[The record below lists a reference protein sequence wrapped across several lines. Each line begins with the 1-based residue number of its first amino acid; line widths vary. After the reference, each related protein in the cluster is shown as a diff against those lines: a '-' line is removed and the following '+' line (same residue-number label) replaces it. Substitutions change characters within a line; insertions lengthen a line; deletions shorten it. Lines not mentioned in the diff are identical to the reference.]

1 MKSKQILLL
10 IVLVVAV
17 GIGGLVMNRK
27 QAESWAGGTAAAD
40 KLLARLPVGETLAQ
54 IKIEKGTNTLTLEKK
69 NEAWTLK
76 ERGGYPAN
84 FTEISSAIMKLR
96 ELKSV
101 QTEKIG
107 ASQLGRLELLPPGAG
122 ANTATRVEF
131 RDAGG
136 KALETL
142 LLGKTQMGEDKQA
155 AQFGGGEMGGFPKGR
170 WLMVGEAKD
179 TVSLVS
185 DPLSNLTPNPGEWLN
200 KDFFKVEKIKSIS
213 VTHAAA
219 TNSWTLSR
227 TNEGAG
233 DWLLADA
240 KPGEALDPGK
250 TSGFTSV
257 LSSPSFNDVV
267 ADPKPEALGLDK
279 ATIIAIE
286 TFDGFHYTLKAGEKK
301 EDNQPLTL
309 SVSADLPKERK
320 AGTDEKP
327 EDKTRLDK
335 EFAAQTKTLADK
347 LATEKGF
354 EKWTYLVSGWTLE
367 SLLKNRNELLPE
379 KKSDATST
387 NATPGELTAPEA
399 LPTEPGPVK

>member
-107 ASQLGRLELLPPGAG
+107 ASQLGRLELLPLGPG

-136 KALETL
+136 KVLETL
-142 LLGKTQMGEDKQA
+142 SLGKTQMGEDKQA

-170 WLMVGEAKD
+170 WLMVGESKD

-185 DPLSNLTPNPGEWLN
+185 DPLSNLTPSPGEWLN
-200 KDFFKVEKIKSIS
+200 KDFIKVEKIKSIS
-213 VTHAAA
+213 VTHPAA

-233 DWLLADA
+233 DWVLADA

-279 ATIIAIE
+279 PTIIAIE
-286 TFDGFHYTLKAGEKK
+286 TFDGFHYTIKAGEKK

-335 EFAAQTKTLADK
+335 EFATQAKTLSDK
-347 LATEKGF
+347 LAAEKSY

-379 KKSDATST
+379 KKNEAGAT
-387 NATPGELTAPEA
+387 NATPNEA
-399 LPTEPGPVK
+399 SPPATGL

>member
-1 MKSKQILLL
+1 MNSKQIVIL

-27 QAESWAGGTAAAD
+27 QAESWSGGNTSGD
-40 KLLARLPVGETLAQ
+40 KPLAKLPVGETLAQ

-69 NEAWTLK
+69 NEAWTVK

-84 FTEISSAIMKLR
+84 FGEISGAIMKLR
-96 ELKSV
+96 ELKAV

-107 ASQLGRLELLPPGAG
+107 ASQLGRLELLAPGAG
-122 ANTATRVEF
+122 NNTGTRVEF

-170 WLMVGEAKD
+170 WIMVGEAKD
-179 TVSLVS
+179 TVLLVS
-185 DPLSNLTPNPGEWLN
+185 DPLSSLSPSPGEWLN
-200 KDFFKVEKIKSIS
+200 KDFIKVEKIKSIT
-213 VTHAAA
+213 VTHTDA
-219 TNSWTLSR
+219 TNSWSLSR

-233 DWLLADA
+233 DWMLADA
-240 KPGEALDPGK
+240 KPGESLDPGK

-257 LSSPSFNDVV
+257 LSSPSFNNVV

-279 ATIIAIE
+279 PTTIAIE
-286 TFDGFHYTLKAGEKK
+286 TFDGFHYTLKVGEKK
-301 EDNQPLTL
+301 DDNQALHV

-335 EFAAQTKTLADK
+335 EFADHTKTLSDK
-347 LATEKGF
+347 LASEKSF

-367 SLLKNRNELLPE
+367 SLLKNRHELLPE
-379 KKSDATST
+379 KKEEAGTT
-387 NATPGELTAPEA
+387 NAAPDVVS
-399 LPTEPGPVK
+399 PP